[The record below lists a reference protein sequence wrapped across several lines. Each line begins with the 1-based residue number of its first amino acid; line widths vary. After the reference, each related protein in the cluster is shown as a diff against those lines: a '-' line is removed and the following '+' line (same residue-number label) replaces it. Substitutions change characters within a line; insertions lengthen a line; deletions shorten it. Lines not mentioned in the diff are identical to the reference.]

1 MIFKDTIEIWE
12 AGQTGEDEY
21 GEPIIGP
28 PVLVAT
34 IPAQV
39 DVERTSLDAGNLKF
53 QSVTQLVAYCKP
65 FEYNQRTQSIWWR
78 GQKYAPNGPMLERT
92 IQGRV
97 HHIEL
102 PLQLVEG

>member
-21 GEPIIGP
+21 GEPIVGP

-39 DVERTSLDAGNLKF
+39 DVERTSLDTGNLKF

-65 FEYNQRTQSIWWR
+65 FAYNQAQQWIQWR
-78 GQKYAPNGPMLERT
+78 GQQYQPDGAMLERT
-92 IQGRV
+92 TLGRV
-97 HHIEL
+97 HHIEI
-102 PLQLVEG
+102 PLKLVEG